1 MFKIINTD
9 KYDSLVERILYCS
22 YFVYQFMFLLHVS
35 SLNQAVKSFDLFTT
49 VSIIISFAIIL
60 LIDLYYFLRGKY
72 NFREIIIY
80 GIVGIFLLISLYNYR
95 DVMVAVNL
103 FAIMA
108 FKNANPYKALKLY
121 LIATIIGMICV
132 FLISIF
138 TPYTSNDV
146 QIRYGTE
153 RIRYGLGFYYATF
166 VAHYLFSILLVFLI
180 VCKNIKL
187 YHYLIFAI
195 LNIVIFILTD
205 TKAPFVYIWM
215 IIIIHIVLTRI
226 KNDFLINFYKLLTI
240 LSYPVLSLVTIILSL
255 YYDSSNSFMNI
266 FNKILTGRLS
276 LTHNALEICGY
287 KLFGQTVGIWGDG
300 FYIDSSFVNMLVLN
314 GLIVFIIS
322 IALMTIFSYMSAKN
336 ENIPL
341 MIALSFFALRS
352 AFDWGFM
359 ALQMTPVV
367 IMFYN
372 ELERYKLIKGNG
384 YVKTN

>member
-1 MFKIINTD
+1 MFRIIKTN
-9 KYDSLVERILYCS
+9 KYDSLAEKILYTV

-121 LIATIIGMICV
+121 LIATIIGMTCV

-322 IALMTIFSYMSAKN
+322 IAFMTIFSYMSAKN

-352 AFDWGFM
+352 TFDWGFM

-367 IMFYN
+367 IMFYY